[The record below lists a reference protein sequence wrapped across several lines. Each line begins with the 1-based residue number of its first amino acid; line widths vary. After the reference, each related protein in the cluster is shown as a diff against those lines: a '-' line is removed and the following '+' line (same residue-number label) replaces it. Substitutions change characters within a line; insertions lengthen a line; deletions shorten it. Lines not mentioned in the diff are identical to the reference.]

1 MEIRLKSNEV
11 EVESEGM
18 QCLHQDVHSS
28 ASVVQSNRTNL
39 PVDIVRARSS
49 PFRLQSYPTSRRG
62 GALLHKEAIFLAA
75 LRVSEMLAF
84 AFMNGNT
91 RKAVAV

>member
-1 MEIRLKSNEV
+1 M

-18 QCLHQDVHSS
+18 QCLHQVHSS

-39 PVDIVRARSS
+39 PVDIVRARSL
-49 PFRLQSYPTSRRG
+49 PFRSQSYPTSRRG

>member
-1 MEIRLKSNEV
+1 MVPERTRARLRPPTYSAQARRIVEIRLKSNEV

-62 GALLHKEAIFLAA
+62 GALLHMEA
-75 LRVSEMLAF
+75 
-84 AFMNGNT
+84 
-91 RKAVAV
+91 